1 MSAPLALP
9 PRLTMAGMFAE
20 LSRIIQD
27 DNGAFASGGIY
38 WWGDLRISPTV
49 RSDPLP
55 GVITSEQ
62 HASHYVY
69 IALALVMGFGRSNM
83 SEEQTMD
90 AYFSRARDLLGD
102 PLERV
107 EWSKDDMSTL
117 SLMAFYYIERNQL
130 EEAYSYVGMALR

>member
-1 MSAPLALP
+1 M
-9 PRLTMAGMFAE
+9 E
-20 LSRIIQD
+20 LSHRVVYTGKDAALNYSCLLIPKFLD
-27 DNGAFASGGIY
+27 R
-38 WWGDLRISPTV
+38 WGDLRISPTV